1 MWWESHAMFN
11 QLVIYTAKTKS
22 HCLRFQVSYCRA
34 IIHTKFSFFSIS
46 QSRLHLN
53 LTLSTTC
60 ELCRS
65 LRLITS
71 LDVQKVEYCL
81 HLKTLRSLILLLI
94 HFWMTLK
101 THWSSVET
109 LNWSEEKHLVILTWS
124 DLRDDKMNVRLD
136 VLKSREVDFKMT
148 ETSQLIR
155 RKSEDNSLRILTW
168 KDLILE
174 L

>member
-1 MWWESHAMFN
+1 MWWKFHAMFN

-22 HCLRFQVSYCRA
+22 HRLRFQVSYCWA

-46 QSRLHLN
+46 QSRLHLD

-65 LRLITS
+65 LRSITF
-71 LDVQKVEYCL
+71 LNVQKVEDCL

-94 HFWMTLK
+94 HFWMTLRV
-101 THWSSVET
+101 HWSSVET
-109 LNWSEEKHLVILTWS
+109 LNWSEEKHLVISTWS
-124 DLRDDKMNVRLD
+124 DLRDDEINVKLG
-136 VLKSREVDFKMT
+136 VLKSQEVDFKMT

-155 RKSEDNSLRILTW
+155 RESEDNSLRIFTW